1 MVKKTK
7 GQGTAGRFGT
17 RYGRKLRNKVSAIEA
32 KQKANHSCP
41 SCVADKVK
49 RTAKGIWECKK
60 CGYKFAGK
68 AYTVGDSK

>member
-1 MVKKTK
+1 MAKKTK

-32 KQKANHSCP
+32 KQKASYLCP
-41 SCVADKVK
+41 ECSAEKVK

-60 CGYKFAGK
+60 CKHKFAGK
-68 AYTVGDSK
+68 AYTIGEK